1 MLEEAILGDQVM
13 MLTEASYS
21 ESFDLLN
28 EDNIAKLRAMPQKN
42 IETNILIRV
51 MKEKLGNVK
60 KTNMTVSKSFSE
72 KFDLILDRYHNR
84 NDHMDVYEVF
94 ENSLSLKK
102 SWKKPRRRGTARP
115 HYEEKAF
122 FDVLGAD
129 PGIKKLMEDDI
140 LIKIVKDL
148 TKAVKENRTVDWDKK
163 GKPKPKCALPLK
175 KFCAN
180 TDTRQTR
187 NQRLWRMYWNRRS
200 CRLRICNGPDLSE
213 KS

>member
-102 SWKKPRRRGTARP
+102 SWKKPS
-115 HYEEKAF
+115 
-122 FDVLGAD
+122 
-129 PGIKKLMEDDI
+129 
-140 LIKIVKDL
+140 
-148 TKAVKENRTVDWDKK
+148 KK
-163 GKPKPKCALPLK
+163 GNSSASLMRRKPFLMFWEPIRILK
-175 KFCAN
+175 
-180 TDTRQTR
+180 
-187 NQRLWRMYWNRRS
+187 S
-200 CRLRICNGPDLSE
+200 
-213 KS
+213 